1 MDHIIYRTDAPISPQ
16 QLADLYRSA
25 GLRRPVDDPD
35 RMARMLKHAS
45 LTVSAWRDSELI
57 GVARSLTDFS
67 YACYLSDL
75 AVRKKDQHRGVG
87 RRLIDCVR
95 EAIGPQ
101 SMLLLLAAPEAMD
114 YYPKTG
120 FEPVANGWMIKRSA

>member
-1 MDHIIYRTDAPISPQ
+1 MSPITYQTDAAISAQ
-16 QLADLYRSA
+16 QLADLYRNA
-25 GLRRPVDDPD
+25 GLRRPVDDLE
-35 RMARMLKHAS
+35 RMACMLKHAN
-45 LTVSAWRDSELI
+45 LIVSAWQEGRLI
-57 GVARSLTDFS
+57 GVARAMTDFS

-75 AVRKKDQHRGVG
+75 AVRKEDQHRGIG

-120 FEPVANGWMIKRSA
+120 FDPVANGWIIKRSE

>member
-1 MDHIIYRTDAPISPQ
+1 MDHITYRTDASISPQ
-16 QLADLYRSA
+16 QLAELYRSA
-25 GLRRPVDDPD
+25 GLRRPVDDLD
-35 RMARMLKHAS
+35 RMARMLKHAN
-45 LTVSAWRDSELI
+45 LIVSAWWEDSLI

-75 AVRKKDQHRGVG
+75 AVRKEDQHRGIG
-87 RRLIDCVR
+87 RRLIECVR

-101 SMLLLLAAPEAMD
+101 SMLLLLAAPEAMA